1 MNYWS
6 PINNARAK
14 SGNTSGGG
22 KQRTLAQISALQL
35 AFEMFGVLLERCNI
49 LMQGFEPDI
58 SVLSHTIFPDEDLAS
73 LLTAVK
79 VSY

>member
-1 MNYWS
+1 MNWWP

-22 KQRTLAQISALQL
+22 KQRTLAQTSALQL
-35 AFEMFGVLLERCNI
+35 AFEMFEVLLERCNI